1 MRTVPV
7 RTCVGCRARSPQ
19 ADLIRVVRGRDGV
32 ARVDDAWERG
42 DARGRA
48 EGRGAYLCPR
58 RSCIVRARRSGSL
71 KRALGVETVTPDGLT
86 DELLRRF
93 PEEEGHG

>member
-1 MRTVPV
+1 MRRVPV
-7 RTCVGCRARSPQ
+7 RTCVGCRAKMPQ
-19 ADLIRVVRGRDGV
+19 ADLIRVVRGSDGV
-32 ARVDDAWERG
+32 LRVDGAPERG
-42 DARGRA
+42 SRGRA

-71 KRALGVETVTPDGLT
+71 RRALGVEAVTQDGVT

>member
-1 MRTVPV
+1 MGTVPV

-19 ADLIRVVRGRDGV
+19 ADLIRVARGSDGL
-32 ARVDDAWERG
+32 AHVDDASARG
-42 DARGRA
+42 HPRGRA

-71 KRALGVETVTPDGLT
+71 KRALGAQMVTPDGLI

>member
-1 MRTVPV
+1 MKKVPV

-32 ARVDDAWERG
+32 ARVDDG
-42 DARGRA
+42 PGRGRG

-71 KRALGVETVTPDGLT
+71 KRALGEQTVTPDGLT
-86 DELLRRF
+86 DELLLRF

>member
-1 MRTVPV
+1 MDRVPI

-19 ADLIRVVRGRDGV
+19 ADLIRVVRGSDGV
-32 ARVDDAWERG
+32 ARLDDPS
-42 DARGRA
+42 ARGRG

-58 RSCIVRARRSGSL
+58 RSCIVRARRRGSL
-71 KRALGVETVTPDGLT
+71 KRALGVETVMPDGLT